1 MRTRYSLPSL
11 LLYALVLTSCKDS
24 RHGDPLPETA
34 TFRVDLQ
41 QTGAYEKFTK
51 IVRISGGDFEDT
63 VTGKAMPTVL
73 YNENLAG
80 GSYSYEAEG
89 VGELYISTTV
99 GFSPVAD
106 APAAMAMKI
115 TVSRNGEVIDQNTY
129 LYDQDSDAVNK
140 ELSYKAN

>member
-1 MRTRYSLPSL
+1 MKTRYSLPSL
-11 LLYALVLTSCKDS
+11 LLFALVLTGCKDS
-24 RHGDPLPETA
+24 QHGDPLPETA

-41 QTGAYEKFTK
+41 QTGGYEKFTK

-63 VTGKAMPTVL
+63 DTGEPMPTVL
-73 YNENLAG
+73 YNEDLEG

-89 VGELYISTTV
+89 VGELDISTTV

-115 TVSRNGEVIDQNTY
+115 TVSRNGEVIDESTY